1 MGCKA
6 CDKPKP
12 SYRKGLWSPEEDQ
25 KLRDYILL
33 HGHGCW
39 SALPAKAGK
48 TTSDSFAA
56 AAAAACASKL
66 IVDKCACMMHW
77 VRMGLKN

>member
-6 CDKPKP
+6 CDKPRP
-12 SYRKGLWSPEEDQ
+12 SYRKGLWSPEEDG
-25 KLRDYILL
+25 KLRDYILR

-48 TTSDSFAA
+48 ADHRRCFFCISVSIIEENCDE
-56 AAAAACASKL
+56 
-66 IVDKCACMMHW
+66 D
-77 VRMGLKN
+77 

>member
-12 SYRKGLWSPEEDQ
+12 NYRKGLWSPEEDQ
-25 KLRDYILL
+25 KLLAFIEQ

-39 SALPAKAGK
+39 RSLPTKAGE
-48 TTSDSFAA
+48 SSSSAPVA
-56 AAAAACASKL
+56 LVPRACWLAS
-66 IVDKCACMMHW
+66 
-77 VRMGLKN
+77 